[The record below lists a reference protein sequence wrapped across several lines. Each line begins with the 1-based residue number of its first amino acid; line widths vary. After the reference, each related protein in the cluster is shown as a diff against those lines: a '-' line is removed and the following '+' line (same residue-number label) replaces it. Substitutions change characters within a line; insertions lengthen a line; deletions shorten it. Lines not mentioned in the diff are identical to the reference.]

1 MDPTLNNVYQPEV
14 EDAAYEPYL
23 SLLEPEHGISLQ
35 NQGQGQDQDQYD
47 INISPSN
54 AARATGTTI
63 LSSSH
68 QYGEAAA
75 NIAPEISSA
84 NFTAWQGPGA
94 FLDEQFPNPAANSQF
109 PMDVSGLE
117 TAYLSTVPPL
127 APTHSSGTHG
137 YEMSPYVEDT
147 NLDVNLDLGL
157 KSDWVTPAQPD
168 LSKYTMAAAIID
180 DFFLKNGAFRPPVPC
195 TQCKRQKLQCLIL
208 QTTEANPNPIT
219 SCSSCVA
226 LYRDCSLAER
236 SKRQASSFETSLPVI
251 GHLHGVAEE
260 ELHGLVD
267 NGICHET
274 AGIGPSTTAAQPS
287 TTNSAENT
295 RSLSNWLARH
305 RDHPYPSEEDTTG
318 LAAESGLSRTQVVHW
333 FTSARR
339 RLRQRLSQ
347 NTASVFNRQGSP
359 MPTSIFDRHM
369 SPMERWRNSPP
380 KDDPIGAA
388 AITGAAVGTSGL
400 PMPAVESPYLDSF
413 GSSHDGSVSSKSGDS
428 FMYPSRGRHVAS
440 PGSASGSSVHSHG
453 STNLPF
459 SLSARGSVDGQSADD
474 ESPGPDSSRRK
485 PTTFQCTFCWQSFHK
500 RYDWARHERSI
511 HLPGLDAWVCSVP
524 LPKDQSFLIWQPGSE
539 HPECVFCGH
548 ANPSNKHVQ
557 SHQFQA
563 CAERPKAER
572 TFPRKDHLWQH
583 LHKFHRC
590 KKWAGWRLDLNLL
603 QSRQDKMRS
612 QCGFCQVTMS
622 SWEERVLHLASHFRR
637 GASKED
643 WTGPN
648 TIRLSDGTELPK

>member
-23 SLLEPEHGISLQ
+23 SALEAEHGISSQ
-35 NQGQGQDQDQYD
+35 DQGQDLAQGQYGF
-47 INISPSN
+47 NIPSSN
-54 AARATGTTI
+54 ASRTTGNTV
-63 LSSSH
+63 LSRNPPDDV
-68 QYGEAAA
+68 AAV
-75 NIAPEISSA
+75 NIAPVFSQAS
-84 NFTAWQGPGA
+84 FTALQETGP
-94 FLDEQFPNPAANSQF
+94 FLDEQFLSTAANNQF
-109 PMDVSGLE
+109 AMDIPGSEVVCLNSA
-117 TAYLSTVPPL
+117 TPL
-127 APTHSSGTHG
+127 TSSHSGTHSYG
-137 YEMSPYVEDT
+137 TSPYAED
-147 NLDVNLDLGL
+147 LNLDLGFGQDN
-157 KSDWVTPAQPD
+157 SWATPAQPD

-180 DFFLKNGAFRPPVPC
+180 DFFLKNGAYRPPLPC
-195 TQCKRQKLQCLIL
+195 TQCQRQRLQCLIL

-260 ELHGLVD
+260 ELHGHIES
-267 NGICHET
+267 GQWHET
-274 AGIGPSTTAAQPS
+274 SAIGPSTTTTQAA
-287 TTNSAENT
+287 TAISAENT

-305 RDHPYPSEEDTTG
+305 RDHPYPSEDDTIA
-318 LAAESGLSRTQVVHW
+318 LAAESRLSRTQVVQW

-347 NTASVFNRQGSP
+347 NIVPIFHRQGSP
-359 MPTSIFDRHM
+359 MPTSIFDKHM

-380 KDDPIGAA
+380 KDDPISAA
-388 AITGAAVGTSGL
+388 AIAGTTGGTSEL
-400 PMPAVESPYLDSF
+400 PMPAAESPYLDSL

-428 FMYPSRGRHVAS
+428 FMYPSRGRHAAS

-459 SLSARGSVDGQSADD
+459 NFSARGSVDGQSADG
-474 ESPGPDSSRRK
+474 ESPGPSSSRRK
-485 PTTFQCTFCWQSFHK
+485 STSFQCTFCWQSFHK

-524 LPKDQSFLIWQPGSE
+524 LPKDQSFLIWQPESK
-539 HPECVFCGH
+539 HPDCIFCGH
-548 ANPSNKHVQ
+548 ANPSNKHIQ
-557 SHQFQA
+557 SHQFQP

-603 QSRQDKMRS
+603 QSRQEKMIS

-622 SWEERVLHLASHFRR
+622 SWDERVKHLASHFRR
-637 GASKED
+637 GVSKED
-643 WTGPN
+643 WTDPG
-648 TIRLSDGTELPK
+648 TIRLPDGTELPK